1 MSKEKKK
8 RKKDEFIDDGR
19 TIANMN
25 VEGMPWYIDEAK
37 RHRQTSENGEVPE
50 LTKEETRAAIG
61 GMLAAVLVVGL
72 IFAAIFLIFILF
84 CVFVWFR

>member
-1 MSKEKKK
+1 MSKDKKK
-8 RKKDEFIDDGR
+8 RKKEEFIDDGR

-25 VEGMPWYIDEAK
+25 VEGMPWYIDDAK
-37 RHRQTSENGEVPE
+37 RRQQAEQGTEVPQ

-61 GMLAAVLVVGL
+61 GMLAAVLTVGL
-72 IFAAIFLIFILF
+72 IFAAVFLIFILF